1 MGDLLEPV
9 GVHQRFDLALFP
21 LVLASLQPVVHA
33 DPNQRGPQPGQDE
46 GRQHAQR
53 RFDAEGTQ
61 GGDIAE
67 QVGRKGRHGRQR
79 RERDGSPDTGHGDA
93 AGFFGGLAVGAL
105 FLVAMQR
112 VQ

>member
-33 DPNQRGPQPGQDE
+33 DPNQRGPQTGQNE
-46 GRQHAQR
+46 GCEDAQR

-61 GGDIAE
+61 GGDVAE